1 MELDLKTLEEH
12 QLSPDEFVF
21 LFLLVYPQA
30 QFPTFGVIDY
40 TKLERKGMIKIGP
53 DDTYY
58 VRQLAIDIVKVP
70 TVISD
75 FEEPVAKPS
84 PVISKEVDKVPEW
97 IADWRSLFPM
107 GVKTGGYSVRGTRG
121 GCTKKMKKFMR
132 NNPDVTKEQVFAAT
146 KQYIADKQAV
156 HFQYMKLADY
166 FIEKEG
172 ASLLEE
178 YVETIKQGKTHKQ
191 EQLFAPGVSDPTG
204 NLTDDI

>member
-1 MELDLKTLEEH
+1 MELDLSILEEH

-21 LFLLVYPQA
+21 LFLLVYPKA

-40 TKLERKGMIKIGP
+40 KRLELKGMIKIGP

-58 VRQLAIDIVKVP
+58 VRQLAIDIVGSPAPKIVQ
-70 TVISD
+70 
-75 FEEPVAKPS
+75 EPVKKS
-84 PVISKEVDKVPEW
+84 LPVVSKEVDKVPEW
-97 IADWRSLFPM
+97 IADWRALFPM
-107 GVKTGGYSVRGTRG
+107 GVKTGGYSVRGTRS

-146 KQYIADKQAV
+146 KKYIADKQMVQFA
-156 HFQYMKLADY
+156 YMKLADY

-178 YVETIKQGKTHKQ
+178 YVENIKQGKTS
-191 EQLFAPGVSDPTG
+191 EQNELFSPGVQDPTG